1 MKKALILTILLAVML
16 PLLVSGSP
24 ASAQEAAPVAQATD
38 AASLFRAAYEAVNA
52 GDLDTF
58 VTYFAEDGV
67 SMALPPPPSVENVVI
82 GRERLR
88 SVHASLVER
97 NWHVEFTSFQTQ
109 GDVATFTA
117 QVEEDLFRDLNILP
131 MEFSG
136 TVAAQDGLIRSAVW
150 VMSKDSLARLEAAI
164 ARMESRALVERLY
177 EKVFNQKNLDVV
189 DEIYASDVTDHDF
202 GDTDREAVKAGIA
215 GVLVGLPDLE
225 VTTDLWLVDGDLV
238 TTRVTFSGTHQGEWL
253 DVPPSGNTVTWTHID
268 IHRIED
274 GRITDIWHTV
284 PVGDILQQMGFELV
298 SSAE

>member
-1 MKKALILTILLAVML
+1 
-16 PLLVSGSP
+16 
-24 ASAQEAAPVAQATD
+24 
-38 AASLFRAAYEAVNA
+38 
-52 GDLDTF
+52 
-58 VTYFAEDGV
+58 
-67 SMALPPPPSVENVVI
+67 
-82 GRERLR
+82 
-88 SVHASLVER
+88 
-97 NWHVEFTSFQTQ
+97 
-109 GDVATFTA
+109 
-117 QVEEDLFRDLNILP
+117 